1 MPPRQLVRMT
11 AIRVLSR
18 LRLPVRK
25 LPVHRL
31 HARKLHARRLP
42 VRKLP
47 ARHSNRAP
55 HTRAPRAETV
65 IPVVAVIVIPAAD
78 TVEVVVTDVD
88 SRNSNSRLVKESIGN
103 YHPEL

>member
-1 MPPRQLVRMT
+1 MPRRQLVRMT

-18 LRLPVRK
+18 LRLPVHK
-25 LPVHRL
+25 LP
-31 HARKLHARRLP
+31 ARR
-42 VRKLP
+42 LP

-55 HTRAPRAETV
+55 HTRVPRAETA

-78 TVEVVVTDVD
+78 TVEVVVTGVD

-103 YHPEL
+103 YRPEL